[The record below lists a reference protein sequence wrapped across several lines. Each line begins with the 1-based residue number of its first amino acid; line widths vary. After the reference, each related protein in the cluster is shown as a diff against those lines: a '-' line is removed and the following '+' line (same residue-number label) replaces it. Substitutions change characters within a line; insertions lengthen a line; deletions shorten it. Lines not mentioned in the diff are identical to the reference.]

1 MLYRM
6 VNIIIHS
13 NIWTMIYVHSAY
25 LKHQVICKIK
35 SVFTIKNCIEFIKN
49 YMNSV
54 TLQVLDGHG
63 L

>member
-1 MLYRM
+1 M

-35 SVFTIKNCIEFIKN
+35 TVFSIENCLKLIKN
-49 YMNSV
+49 YTKSV
-54 TLQVLDGHG
+54 ALQIKNGH
-63 L
+63 